1 MQIINVKHPLLS
13 EQLPKEEIVLI
24 MGFFDGVHLGHQKV
38 IKTGVELAHKH
49 QLKSVLLTF
58 DRSPRTVYQHEKN
71 YKYLSTMKR
80 KAELVEQLGVDE
92 LYFVEF
98 STTFASLKPQ
108 EFVDQY
114 MIALKAKYVI
124 AGFDY
129 TYGKKDIA
137 NMQTL
142 PQYARGQFETVTV
155 PEQIINNQKIG
166 SSAIKEFILHDQ
178 ITTANK
184 FLGYNYQNQ
193 GIVVHGLQRGRT
205 LGYPTANLLVD
216 GDQLIPAI
224 GVYAT
229 RIKVGATWHDSMTS
243 VGYNVTFK
251 ENTGVTIET
260 NIFDF
265 DEDIYD
271 QHVKLE
277 WDAYLRGEVKFDGA
291 DGLIKQLKLDKTNA
305 LKILKNNSTTELD

>member
-1 MQIINVKHPLLS
+1 MQITKVKHPLLT
-13 EQLPKEEIVLI
+13 EQRPTEDTVLI

-38 IKTGVELAHKH
+38 IRTGVKLA
-49 QLKSVLLTF
+49 QEQGLKSVLLTF
-58 DRSPRTVYQHEKN
+58 DRSPRTVYQHESD
-71 YKYLSTMKR
+71 YKYLSTMER
-80 KAELVEQLGVDE
+80 KAELIEKLGVDR

-98 STTFASLKPQ
+98 GQSFAQLKPQ

-114 MIALKAKYVI
+114 MIDLRAKFVVT
-124 AGFDY
+124 GFDY

-142 PQYARGQFETVTV
+142 PSYSHQKFEVVTV
-155 PEQIINNQKIG
+155 PEQLLDDQKIG
-166 SSAIKEFILHDQ
+166 SSAIKKFI
-178 ITTANK
+178 TENKVEEANK
-184 FLGYNYQNQ
+184 FLGYTYQNQ

-205 LGYPTANLLVD
+205 LGFPTANLATE
-216 GDQLIPAI
+216 GSQLIPSI

-229 RIKVGATWHDSMTS
+229 RIKVDGVWHDSMTS

-265 DEDIYD
+265 DDDIYGE
-271 QHVKLE
+271 QVSLE
-277 WDAYLRGEVKFDGA
+277 WVKYLRGEVKFEGA
-291 DGLIKQLKLDKTNA
+291 SELVKQLKLDKVNSIKS
-305 LKILKNNSTTELD
+305 LKK

>member
-1 MQIINVKHPLLS
+1 MQIINVKHPLGS
-13 EQLPKEEIVLI
+13 AQRPDEEIVLI

-38 IKTGVELAHKH
+38 IKTGVKLAHEH
-49 QLKSVLLTF
+49 SLKSVLLTF

-71 YKYLSTMKR
+71 YKYLSTMQR
-80 KAELVEQLGVDE
+80 KAELVEKLGVDE

-98 STTFASLKPQ
+98 STDFASLKPQ

-114 MIALKAKYVI
+114 MIALKAKYVV

-142 PQYARGQFETVTV
+142 PQYAKGKFETVTV
-155 PEQIINNQKIG
+155 PEQLIDGKKIG
-166 SSAIKEFILHDQ
+166 SSAIKEYILHDE
-178 ITTANK
+178 IATANK

-205 LGYPTANLLVD
+205 LGYPTANLSVD
-216 GDQLIPAI
+216 GEQLIPAI

-229 RIKVGATWHDSMTS
+229 RIKVNDTWHDSMTS

-291 DGLIKQLKLDKTNA
+291 QGLINQLELDKTNA
-305 LKILKNNSTTELD
+305 LKILKNNNK

>member
-1 MQIINVKHPLLS
+1 MQITKVKHPLLVQ
-13 EQLPKEEIVLI
+13 QLPTEDTVLI

-38 IKTGVELAHKH
+38 IKTGVELARRHGL
-49 QLKSVLLTF
+49 QSVLLTF

-71 YKYLSTMKR
+71 YKYLSTMDR
-80 KAELVEQLGVDE
+80 KAELVEKLGVDR

-98 STTFASLKPQ
+98 GQEFAQLKPQ

-114 MIALKAKYVI
+114 MINLRAKFVV

-142 PQYARGQFETVTV
+142 SQYSRDRFEIITV
-155 PEQIINNQKIG
+155 PEQVIDDRKIG
-166 SSAIKEFILHDQ
+166 SSAIKKFIASDKVEE
-178 ITTANK
+178 ANK
-184 FLGYNYQNQ
+184 FLGYTYQNQ
-193 GIVVHGLQRGRT
+193 GTIVHGLQRGRT
-205 LGYPTANLLVD
+205 LGYPTANLATK
-216 GDQLIPAI
+216 GDQVIPSI
-224 GVYAT
+224 GVYST
-229 RIKVGATWHDSMTS
+229 RIQIGDTWYDSMTS

-265 DEDIYD
+265 DADIYGE
-271 QHVKLE
+271 HVALE
-277 WDAYLRGEVKFDGA
+277 WVKYLRGEVKFDGA
-291 DGLIKQLKLDKTNA
+291 KGLVEQLKLDKINSIAA
-305 LKILKNNSTTELD
+305 LQKK